1 MLLKIIARLLLG
13 TIFYI
18 SAIRSLFFDYDGF
31 SEYLGSLNIPSPKVI
46 GSIILGFK
54 LIMGII
60 VAVSPLDVVTN
71 VAAGSLAI
79 FTALAT
85 ILAHNILVDPSQF
98 SHMMKNISIIGG
110 LLLLMDN

>member
-18 SAIRSLFFDYDGF
+18 SAIKSLFFNYNGF
-31 SEYLGSLNIPSPKVI
+31 TKYLESLNIPNPMVI
-46 GSIILGFK
+46 GGIILGFK
-54 LIMGII
+54 LIMGIL
-60 VAVSPLDVVTN
+60 VAVSPIDSITN

-79 FTALAT
+79 FTAIAT
-85 ILAHNILVDPSQF
+85 VLAHNILIDPSQF
-98 SHMMKNISIIGG
+98 NHMLKNVSIIGG